1 MFKTGRYEIAG
12 EIGRGSM
19 GVVYEGFDPLINRKV
34 AIKTMRTEGLSDREY
49 QDYKARFQSEAQSA
63 GALAHPNIV
72 TIHDFGE
79 DHGVLYLA
87 MEFLDGIS
95 LRQLLDE
102 KGVLPIQSII
112 PIFQQVSSALDY
124 AHSHQIV
131 HRDIKPAN
139 IMILESGVVKVTDFG
154 IAKVLSTETSMTLT
168 GQILGTPTYMSPE
181 QVKGQPVDGRSDIFS
196 LGVILYELVTGQ
208 KPFGGQNVTT
218 VMYKIINEPPVS
230 PLEAGNAIHPGLAHA
245 IGRAL
250 AKDPDLRYQTCRELA
265 DDLTNYG
272 QLGRISSSGE
282 TVVMQRPRLA
292 TAETRPAQ
300 KVARFPRA
308 AWVGA
313 AVLAVAGVLIGGY
326 YLSRLTQLP
335 VAPTRNNPP
344 VSSQT
349 ANSQT
354 ISPEKSA
361 APAATGNPVLPK
373 PEPGG
378 EPPFAAPYGPSSAS
392 ASDAR
397 LESPTPKM
405 PVGKG
410 SSLSAGRRRKNAASA
425 SSAGVTRASHSA
437 TLRQDKD
444 VPANSR
450 LASAGATDT
459 KKQAANAQP
468 AQVAQQPANP
478 TAPPTGSA
486 VSPAPDGGS
495 SEYILETDPSGVDVF
510 IDGKLVGRTGTDKD
524 NPLIANLAVGDH
536 TFVLKYHGAEV
547 WKGQLKKTADAG
559 YKKWRLPITEPVQ

>member
-19 GVVYEGFDPLINRKV
+19 GVVYEGFDPLINRRV

-102 KGVLPIQSII
+102 KGTLPIQSII
-112 PIFQQVSSALDY
+112 PIFQQASSALDY

-139 IMILESGVVKVTDFG
+139 IMILESGLVKVTDFG
-154 IAKVLSTETSMTLT
+154 IAKVLSNEAGMTLS

-208 KPFGGQNVTT
+208 KPFDGQNVTT

-230 PLEAGNAIHPGLAHA
+230 PLEAGTVIHPGFAHA
-245 IGRAL
+245 IGKAL
-250 AKDPDLRYQTCRELA
+250 AKDPDRRYQTCRELA

-272 QLGRISSSGE
+272 QVGRGSSSGE
-282 TVVMQRPRLA
+282 TMVAERPRI
-292 TAETRPAQ
+292 AEVPPAQ
-300 KVARFPRA
+300 KASRFPKA

-313 AVLAVAGVLIGGY
+313 AVLAVAGVLVGGY
-326 YLSRLTQLP
+326 YLARLTQLP
-335 VAPTRNNPP
+335 VASTSNKPPASSPMANP
-344 VSSQT
+344 QT
-349 ANSQT
+349 T
-354 ISPEKSA
+354 GPEKGA
-361 APAATGNPVLPK
+361 APAGTGNPAPPK

-378 EPPFAAPYGPSSAS
+378 EPPSAAPYSPSTAAVSDAGLDSSALKTVPTPDSRLPTPKNASHSSAS
-392 ASDAR
+392 RHDR
-397 LESPTPKM
+397 
-405 PVGKG
+405 
-410 SSLSAGRRRKNAASA
+410 
-425 SSAGVTRASHSA
+425 
-437 TLRQDKD
+437 LRQDKTAA
-444 VPANSR
+444 ANSR
-450 LASAGATDT
+450 SASAGATEA
-459 KKQAANAQP
+459 KKQAETVQP
-468 AQVAQQPANP
+468 APVAQQSANQ
-478 TAPPTGSA
+478 TAPPTGTA
-486 VSPAPDGGS
+486 ANPALDGDT

-510 IDGKLVGRTGTDKD
+510 IDGKLVGRTDKD
-524 NPLIANLAVGDH
+524 NPLVANLSVGDH
-536 TFVLKYHGAEV
+536 TVVLKYHGAEV
-547 WKGQLKKTADAG
+547 WKTQLKKTAEAG
-559 YKKWRLPITEPVQ
+559 YKK